1 MYIIVHLGGEGIYRC
16 NAKKKDSKH
25 DTIYREN

>member
-25 DTIYREN
+25 DTIDI